1 MQSKTQE
8 VMLAELA
15 RVSILKADVSL
26 VCALHRNHLRFRETQ
41 VAKILEMLILVCAA
55 GRVNDAGEIGSLF
68 HDAMSD
74 RHGVGGVAEANF
86 VP

>member
-26 VCALHRNHLRFRETQ
+26 VCALHMNHLRFRETQ
-41 VAKILEMLILVCAA
+41 LAKILEMLILVCAA
-55 GRVNDAGEIGSLF
+55 GSVNDAGEIGCLF
-68 HDAMSD
+68 HDAMLD
-74 RHGVGGVAEANF
+74 MV
-86 VP
+86 